1 MNILVTVASKH
12 GATGEIGEVVAGVL
26 RDAGLQAETRRPQD
40 VASLDGFD
48 AVVLG
53 SAIYAGRWLEPART
67 FADRHGAA
75 LATRPVWLFSSG
87 PLGDPPMPPG
97 EPTEAASVGIRVGAR
112 GHRSFAGRLDRRHL
126 GLLERT
132 VTRAVR
138 APDGDFRDWKAIR
151 SWADEIARELTPEEV
166 PA

>member
-1 MNILVTVASKH
+1 MNILVAVASKR
-12 GATGEIGEVVAGVL
+12 GATGEIGEIVAGVL
-26 RDAGLQAETRRPQD
+26 RDSGLQAETRRPQD
-40 VASLDGFD
+40 VVSLDGYD

-53 SAIYAGRWLEPART
+53 SAIYAGRWMEPACA
-67 FADRHGAA
+67 FADRHAAA

-97 EPTEAASVGIRVGAR
+97 EPAQTESVSTSVGAR
-112 GHRSFAGRLDRRHL
+112 GHRSFAGRLERRHL

-132 VTRAVR
+132 LTRAVR
-138 APDGDFRDWKAIR
+138 APDGDFRDWQAIR
-151 SWADEIARELTPEEV
+151 SWADEIARELTREEV